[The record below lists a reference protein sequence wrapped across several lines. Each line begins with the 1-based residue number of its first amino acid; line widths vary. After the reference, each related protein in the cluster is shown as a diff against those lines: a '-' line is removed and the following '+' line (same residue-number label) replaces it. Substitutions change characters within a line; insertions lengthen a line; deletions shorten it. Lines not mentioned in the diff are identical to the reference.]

1 MAARRAVMKIV
12 SLLCIVEMMNVVVWW
27 FIVFDIL
34 IYYCLNLSAD
44 LVAGQTEAPLSFLIF
59 GNGEPE
65 V

>member
-34 IYYCLNLSAD
+34 IYYCVNLSAD
-44 LVAGQTEAPLSFLIF
+44 LVTGQTEAPLSFLIF

>member
-1 MAARRAVMKIV
+1 
-12 SLLCIVEMMNVVVWW
+12 MMNVVVWW

-44 LVAGQTEAPLSFLIF
+44 LVTGQTEAPLSFLIF